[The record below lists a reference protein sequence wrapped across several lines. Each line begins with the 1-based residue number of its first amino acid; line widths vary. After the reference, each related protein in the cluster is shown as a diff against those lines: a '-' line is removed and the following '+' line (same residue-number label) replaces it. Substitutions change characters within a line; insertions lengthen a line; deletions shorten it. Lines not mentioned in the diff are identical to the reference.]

1 MSKPAAITDPR
12 CRKQIF
18 RICAALSVLTLLPVA
33 DAVAAES
40 ATVLRRAEQLDL
52 RRLGKISED
61 ERSVLR
67 IEWRVGL
74 SGVEEAR
81 SVQDMLDN
89 LRRIEQTMVALSQ
102 LVRNIPA
109 QQPVP
114 SVAAVAAEPA
124 ASGDHGTRLM
134 IANIAAACLVV
145 LWWFRRRKSAE
156 PAAARAIGAPQES
169 PFAAAPPLAAE
180 PPPLPPLASASDF
193 GRAAPVAPAAT
204 SEEITPRIEAQL
216 PTETIT
222 TVAAPTPIVPPDIGP
237 DPAPASAASA
247 AAAPPPEAPAPIIDF
262 SLEHDPQ
269 GEARAKARIPVV
281 RRKDDTTHVPEQRQ
295 AIDVEPT
302 LQLAEI
308 MLSMGLEQGA
318 AQALVEYT
326 EANPRHALHHWL
338 KLLGIYR
345 KRGLHKEFTEA
356 AEKLRQNF
364 NIQAEDWAKQGSGEA
379 PSLEKFSRV
388 AEHVQK
394 IWVQPA
400 ECIAYLRHLLEDNRD
415 GERAGFPQAVAE
427 EMLLLIEIL
436 KQTSGVDQSATG

>member
-1 MSKPAAITDPR
+1 M
-12 CRKQIF
+12 
-18 RICAALSVLTLLPVA
+18 SVLTLLPVA
-33 DAVAAES
+33 DAAAAENT
-40 ATVLRRAEQLDL
+40 TVLRRTEQLDL
-52 RRLGKISED
+52 RRLGKVSED

-74 SGVEEAR
+74 SGVEEAHR
-81 SVQDMLDN
+81 VQDMLDN

-109 QQPVP
+109 QP
-114 SVAAVAAEPA
+114 SGAPVAAQPA
-124 ASGDHGTRLM
+124 ASDDRGTRLM
-134 IANIAAACLVV
+134 VANIAAACLVG
-145 LWWFRRRKSAE
+145 LWWLRRRKSAK
-156 PAAARAIGAPQES
+156 PAAAKAIDAPQES

-180 PPPLPPLASASDF
+180 PPPVPPLASASDF
-193 GRAAPVAPAAT
+193 GQTTPVALAAT
-204 SEEITPRIEAQL
+204 IEQSAPRIEPRSPPEAI
-216 PTETIT
+216 PT
-222 TVAAPTPIVPPDIGP
+222 VVAPTPIAPADVGP
-237 DPAPASAASA
+237 DAAPVLAASA
-247 AAAPPPEAPAPIIDF
+247 TPAPSPEAAAPMIDF
-262 SLEHDPQ
+262 SLEHDPE
-269 GEARAKARIPVV
+269 GEARAKARIPVARSKEGV
-281 RRKDDTTHVPEQRQ
+281 TRVPEQRQ

-356 AEKLRQNF
+356 AERLRQNF
-364 NIQAEDWAKQGSGEA
+364 NIQAEDWAKQGNGET

-400 ECIAYLRHLLEDNRD
+400 ECIAYLRRLLEDNRD
-415 GERAGFPQAVAE
+415 GERAGFPQSVAE

-436 KQTSGVDQSATG
+436 KQTSGVDQPAAG

>member
-1 MSKPAAITDPR
+1 M
-12 CRKQIF
+12 
-18 RICAALSVLTLLPVA
+18 LTLVTVA
-33 DAVAAES
+33 DAVAADN
-40 ATVLRRAEQLDL
+40 ATILRRTEQLDL
-52 RRLGKISED
+52 RRLGKVSED

-109 QQPVP
+109 QQPVATVAT
-114 SVAAVAAEPA
+114 VAAQPA
-124 ASGDHGTRLM
+124 APADHGTRLM
-134 IANIAAACLVV
+134 LANIAAASLVA

-156 PAAARAIGAPQES
+156 PAAAKAIAAPQPS
-169 PFAAAPPLAAE
+169 PFASAPPLAAK
-180 PPPLPPLASASDF
+180 PSPNPLSATTPDYAQ
-193 GRAAPVAPAAT
+193 AAPVAHAAHAAT
-204 SEEITPRIEAQL
+204 IVENAPRIEPRL
-216 PTETIT
+216 PTEAIP
-222 TVAAPTPIVPPDIGP
+222 TVVAPTPIAPADVVPDAAPILASSAT
-237 DPAPASAASA
+237 PAPLPEVQ
-247 AAAPPPEAPAPIIDF
+247 APTVDF
-262 SLEHDPQ
+262 SLDHDPE
-269 GEARAKARIPVV
+269 GEARANARIPVARSKEGV
-281 RRKDDTTHVPEQRQ
+281 TRVPEQRQ
-295 AIDVEPT
+295 AMDAEPT

-364 NIQAEDWAKQGSGEA
+364 NIQAEDWARQGSGEA

-394 IWVQPA
+394 IWGQPA
-400 ECIAYLRHLLEDNRD
+400 ECIAYLRRLLEDNRD
-415 GERAGFPQAVAE
+415 GERAGFPQSVAE

-436 KQTSGVDQSATG
+436 KQTSGVDQPAAG

>member
-1 MSKPAAITDPR
+1 M
-12 CRKQIF
+12 
-18 RICAALSVLTLLPVA
+18 SVLTLVPVA
-33 DAVAAES
+33 AAIAAES
-40 ATVLRRAEQLDL
+40 ATVLRRTEQLDL
-52 RRLGKISED
+52 RRLGKVSED

-81 SVQDMLDN
+81 NVQDMLDN

-102 LVRNIPA
+102 LMRNIPA
-109 QQPVP
+109 QQPAT
-114 SVAAVAAEPA
+114 SVAAAPPA
-124 ASGDHGTRLM
+124 SAPSDDHGTRLM
-134 IANIAAACLVV
+134 IANIAAACLVA
-145 LWWFRRRKSAE
+145 LWWFRRRKSAK
-156 PAAARAIGAPQES
+156 PAAAKAIGAPQES

-180 PPPLPPLASASDF
+180 PPWVQPIASASDY
-193 GRAAPVAPAAT
+193 APATPAALAAT
-204 SEEITPRIEAQL
+204 IEQSAPRIEAPLQ
-216 PTETIT
+216 PETIT
-222 TVAAPTPIVPPDIGP
+222 TVAAPTPIAPADVEPVAAPELAAGAT
-237 DPAPASAASA
+237 PAPLPE
-247 AAAPPPEAPAPIIDF
+247 AAAPMIDF
-262 SLEHDPQ
+262 SLEHDPE
-269 GEARAKARIPVV
+269 GEARANARIPVV
-281 RRKDDTTHVPEQRQ
+281 RSKEGNTRVPEQRQ

-356 AEKLRQNF
+356 AERLRQNF
-364 NIQAEDWAKQGSGEA
+364 NIQAEYWAKQGSGEA

-388 AEHVQK
+388 AEHIQK

-400 ECIAYLRHLLEDNRD
+400 ECIDYLRRLLEDNRD
-415 GERAGFPQAVAE
+415 GERAGFPQSVAE

-436 KQTSGVDQSATG
+436 KQTSGVDQSAAG

>member
-1 MSKPAAITDPR
+1 M
-12 CRKQIF
+12 
-18 RICAALSVLTLLPVA
+18 SVLALLPLA
-33 DAVAAES
+33 DALAAEN
-40 ATVLRRAEQLDL
+40 ATELRRTEQLDL
-52 RRLGKISED
+52 RRLGKVSED

-102 LVRNIPA
+102 HVRNIPA
-109 QQPVP
+109 QQAAT

-124 ASGDHGTRLM
+124 ASDDHGTRLM
-134 IANIAAACLVV
+134 VANIAAACLVG
-145 LWWFRRRKSAE
+145 LWWFRRRKSTE
-156 PAAARAIGAPQES
+156 PAAAIGTPKETPPAS
-169 PFAAAPPLAAE
+169 SPPLAAE
-180 PPPLPPLASASDF
+180 PPLVPSIATASGIAQPASV
-193 GRAAPVAPAAT
+193 APVAT
-204 SEEITPRIEAQL
+204 FKEITPRIEPRL
-216 PTETIT
+216 PTEAVV
-222 TVAAPTPIVPPDIGP
+222 TVAAVAAPAPIAPADVAPD
-237 DPAPASAASA
+237 AVPASAASA
-247 AAAPPPEAPAPIIDF
+247 PPAPLPEAAAPIADF
-262 SLEHDPQ
+262 SLEHDPE
-269 GEARAKARIPVV
+269 GEARANARIPVA
-281 RRKDDTTHVPEQRQ
+281 RRKDDTSRVPEQRQ
-295 AIDVEPT
+295 AVDVEPT

-356 AEKLRQNF
+356 AERLRQNF

-388 AEHVQK
+388 AEHIQK
-394 IWVQPA
+394 IWGQPA
-400 ECIAYLRHLLEDNRD
+400 ECIGYLQRLLEDNRD
-415 GERAGFPQAVAE
+415 GERAGFPQSVAE

-436 KQTSGVDQSATG
+436 KQTSGVDQSAAG

>member
-1 MSKPAAITDPR
+1 M
-12 CRKQIF
+12 
-18 RICAALSVLTLLPVA
+18 SVLSLLPVA
-33 DAVAAES
+33 DAPAADH
-40 ATVLRRAEQLDL
+40 ATVLRRTEQLDL
-52 RRLGKISED
+52 RRLGKVSED

-74 SGVEEAR
+74 SGVDEAR
-81 SVQDMLDN
+81 NVQDMLDN

-109 QQPVP
+109 PQPATP
-114 SVAAVAAEPA
+114 IAAAPTASTATA
-124 ASGDHGTRLM
+124 ASDDHGTRLM
-134 IANIAAACLVV
+134 IANIAAACLVA

-156 PAAARAIGAPQES
+156 PAAAKAIGAPQES

-180 PPPLPPLASASDF
+180 PPWVLPIASASDH
-193 GRAAPVAPAAT
+193 APATPVALAAT
-204 SEEITPRIEAQL
+204 IEQSAPRIEAPLQ
-216 PTETIT
+216 PETIT
-222 TVAAPTPIVPPDIGP
+222 TVAAPTPI
-237 DPAPASAASA
+237 APADVEPVAAPELAASA
-247 AAAPPPEAPAPIIDF
+247 TPAPLPEAAAPIIDF
-262 SLEHDPQ
+262 ALEHDPE
-269 GEARAKARIPVV
+269 GEARANARIPVV
-281 RRKDDTTHVPEQRQ
+281 RSKEGNTRVPEQRQ

-345 KRGLHKEFTEA
+345 KRGLHKEFMEA
-356 AEKLRQNF
+356 AERLRQNF

-388 AEHVQK
+388 AQHIQE

-400 ECIAYLRHLLEDNRD
+400 ECIDYLRRLLEDNRD
-415 GERAGFPQAVAE
+415 GERAGFPQSVAE

-436 KQTSGVDQSATG
+436 KQTSGVDQSTAG

>member
-1 MSKPAAITDPR
+1 M
-12 CRKQIF
+12 
-18 RICAALSVLTLLPVA
+18 LTLLPVA
-33 DAVAAES
+33 DAVAAEN
-40 ATVLRRAEQLDL
+40 ATVLRRTEQLDL
-52 RRLGKISED
+52 RRLGKVSED

-89 LRRIEQTMVALSQ
+89 LRRIEQTMVALSR

-109 QQPVP
+109 QQP
-114 SVAAVAAEPA
+114 AAPVAAEPA
-124 ASGDHGTRLM
+124 ASADHGTRLM
-134 IANIAAACLVV
+134 IANIAAACLVA

-156 PAAARAIGAPQES
+156 PAAAKVIGAPQES

-180 PPPLPPLASASDF
+180 PPRIPPIASVSDF
-193 GRAAPVAPAAT
+193 SQPAPVALAAT
-204 SEEITPRIEAQL
+204 IEEIAPRIEARL

-222 TVAAPTPIVPPDIGP
+222 TVAAPTPIAPPDVGP
-237 DPAPASAASA
+237 DPVSALVVSAAPA
-247 AAAPPPEAPAPIIDF
+247 PLPEAPAPIVDF
-262 SLEHDPQ
+262 SLEHDPE
-269 GEARAKARIPVV
+269 GEACAQARIPVA
-281 RRKDDTTHVPEQRQ
+281 RSKDDNTRMPEQHQ

-356 AEKLRQNF
+356 AERLRQNF

-400 ECIAYLRHLLEDNRD
+400 ECIVYLRRLLEDNRD
-415 GERAGFPQAVAE
+415 GERAGFPQSVAE
-427 EMLLLIEIL
+427 EMLLLIDIL
-436 KQTSGVDQSATG
+436 KQTSGVDQSAPG